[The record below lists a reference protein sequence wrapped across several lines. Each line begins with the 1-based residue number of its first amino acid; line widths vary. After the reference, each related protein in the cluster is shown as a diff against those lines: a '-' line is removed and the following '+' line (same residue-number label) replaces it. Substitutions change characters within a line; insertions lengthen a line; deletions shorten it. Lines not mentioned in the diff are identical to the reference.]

1 MMDETSARIVLGIGQ
16 TIDAATLRQR
26 FRSILREVH
35 PDLNASADGAQ
46 RTRDVVEAFRVVRET
61 LRTEATS
68 ETEKRIDATFAKFA
82 TFATLLDDETLVV
95 DAPPDEVYSELVGVG
110 HEIGSVTYLDRDEQQ
125 ILEVLL
131 TTTGGDTISLVISL
145 QGRSNGVTEAFL
157 TLEPLDVSVR
167 ELPTIRGVAQLVAN
181 HLNDRS
187 EFSV

>member
-68 ETEKRIDATFAKFA
+68 ETEKRIDATFA

-110 HEIGSVTYLDRDEQQ
+110 HAIGSVTYLDRDERQ